1 MLAMNDTPDAR
12 PQDPLADSPRRT
24 SRQTAAER
32 ITPPSGS
39 LAPQAPRSAEI
50 VSTLA
55 RELADGLIAPGRRL
69 EEEALCER
77 FGASRTPVRE
87 ALRQLAAQ
95 GMVEIRPRQGAFVV
109 QLPVD
114 KLAEMFET
122 MGFLEAACAALAAR
136 RHTPEDRDALALAHQ
151 ACISA
156 ALTQNP
162 DLFYAANNHFHE
174 CVYRASHN
182 GFLEQQTL
190 GLRNQ
195 VEAYRRAST
204 FHAGFMALSIR
215 EHEAVME
222 AILAVDEQAA
232 ATRMSQHLD
241 TLRHDAVSMAKV
253 VARLAERS

>member
-1 MLAMNDTPDAR
+1 
-12 PQDPLADSPRRT
+12 
-24 SRQTAAER
+24 
-32 ITPPSGS
+32 
-39 LAPQAPRSAEI
+39 
-50 VSTLA
+50 
-55 RELADGLIAPGRRL
+55 
-69 EEEALCER
+69 
-77 FGASRTPVRE
+77 
-87 ALRQLAAQ
+87 
-95 GMVEIRPRQGAFVV
+95 MVEIRPRQGAFVV

-136 RHTPEDRDALALAHQ
+136 RHTPEDRDALAQAHQ

-156 ALTQNP
+156 ALTQDP

-182 GFLEQQTL
+182 GFLEQKTL